1 VSAQP
6 ASALPRVYLIRHGET
21 AWSLSGQH
29 TGRTDIALT
38 EQGEQQARALA
49 PILGAVTFEHV
60 FVSPRQRAR
69 QTCDLAGLGATAQV
83 AGDLA
88 EWDYGDY
95 EGLRSDE
102 IRRRRADWS
111 IYRDGC
117 AGGEMPAQVTAR
129 VDRLLARLR
138 TLRGNVAL
146 FTHGH
151 VGAAIGARWIE
162 LPLVEARHLS
172 LATASLGILAHDQRH
187 DNVPVLALWNATALR
202 P

>member
-1 VSAQP
+1 MSAAP
-6 ASALPRVYLIRHGET
+6 APLLPRVHLIRHGET

-29 TGRTDIALT
+29 TGRTDITLT
-38 EQGEQQARALA
+38 EHGEEQARALA
-49 PILGAVTFEHV
+49 PVLGAINFDHV

-69 QTCDLAGLGATAQV
+69 QTCDLAGLGAMAQISE
-83 AGDLA
+83 DLA

-95 EGLRSDE
+95 EGLRSEE
-102 IRRRRADWS
+102 IRRQRADWS

-117 AGGEMPAQVTAR
+117 PNGEMPAQVTAR

-138 TLRGNVAL
+138 RLSGNVAL

-151 VGAAIGARWIE
+151 IGAAIGARWIE

-172 LATASLGILAHDQRH
+172 LATASLSILAPDQHH